1 MVLAQLANI
10 IAQYEFNC
18 VVVNIESNYVLIITF
33 TDSETTFTSNVNL
46 RGETADSGNDGS
58 GDAGGSSD
66 ENRSLLQ
73 RDNSNDRNDDKDEAN
88 GSKA

>member
-1 MVLAQLANI
+1 MFSFFVT
-10 IAQYEFNC
+10 EFA
-18 VVVNIESNYVLIITF
+18 
-33 TDSETTFTSNVNL
+33 DSETTFTSNVNL

-73 RDNSNDRNDDKDEAN
+73 RDNSNERHDDKEDAN